1 VTLSQPERIACPV
14 CGAAR
19 APDIFYDLRAVPV
32 TGTSIFDTAAAA
44 RAVPTGD
51 VDLTTCAHCGFVF
64 SATFDQ
70 ALGHL
75 SARYES
81 SQAASHSLSAPSR
94 TLSPTT
100 GCNVIGSPA
109 RPCWR
114 SAAAV
119 VISSESCGSTA
130 FGTAIGMDPFAD
142 VSAPSRDPG
151 VQLIA
156 DSFDARSLQLQADA
170 LVCRHTLEHIQ
181 DVSGFLR
188 LLREWTGGDRAR
200 VLLFEVP
207 DAQRV
212 FAERAFWDV
221 YYEHCNYFTANDAAL
236 RLRIGR
242 L

>member
-1 VTLSQPERIACPV
+1 MTLSQPERIACPV

-81 SQAASHSLSAPSR
+81 SQAASTHFSAFAHSLADDWVQR
-94 TLSPTT
+94 YRLAGKTVLEI
-100 GCNVIGSPA
+100 GCGGGHFLGVLRQHG
-109 RPCWR
+109 
-114 SAAAV
+114 V
-119 VISSESCGSTA
+119 
-130 FGTAIGMDPFAD
+130 GTAIGMDPFAD

-181 DVSGFLR
+181 DVSDLSQFELDAIKHFFVHYKDLEPGKYVKAAD
-188 LLREWTGGDRAR
+188 WTGR
-200 VLLFEVP
+200 
-207 DAQRV
+207 
-212 FAERAFWDV
+212 
-221 YYEHCNYFTANDAAL
+221 DAAEAEVKRSL
-236 RLRIGR
+236 ERFTSGH
-242 L
+242 